1 MLKNLIMSQIMVVE
15 ASKKVVEHHQKNV
28 LQFNQKNDQL
38 NHHQQQM
45 AKGKR
50 DKYEHINCCIDYS
63 DVNPLYFFSFFFR
76 VQLNGCNENVTE
88 KSIKNKIV
96 SIL

>member
-1 MLKNLIMSQIMVVE
+1 MSQIMVVE
-15 ASKKVVEHHQKNV
+15 VSKKVVEHHHQKNV

-38 NHHQQQM
+38 IHHHQQM

-63 DVNPLYFFSFFFR
+63 DVNPFNFFFFF
-76 VQLNGCNENVTE
+76 VCN
-88 KSIKNKIV
+88 
-96 SIL
+96 